1 MTGRAFTGQTRYAAR
16 ACTLTSA
23 ECIRGL
29 GEAFLFAIS
38 RSTSRVSL
46 DPLPRM
52 AFHPFIVESSNSPD
66 GAAHDPRMGSSSSRP
81 AVVRDAIPHP
91 GLIGLAQ
98 DISKEA
104 DLPWWSLRP
113 SAPPSLRRGRFA
125 GSRRNSETRHTPL
138 RHRWPRTRDRA
149 PGISSPGSDRSP
161 GRCAEAR
168 SSRARPS
175 TREPSG
181 SP

>member
-1 MTGRAFTGQTRYAAR
+1 MH
-16 ACTLTSA
+16 
-23 ECIRGL
+23 
-29 GEAFLFAIS
+29 S
-38 RSTSRVSL
+38 RSRRSFPVRYKQIHQPSYRSIDCPGWRFILSSPNRAT
-46 DPLPRM
+46 
-52 AFHPFIVESSNSPD
+52 HPTELRTT
-66 GAAHDPRMGSSSSRP
+66 PRMGSSSSRP

-104 DLPWWSLRP
+104 DLPWWSRRP

-181 SP
+181 SPSP